1 MVKVEVAE
9 VTVEVEALLVVCP
22 SEVTEVEAVLVLCTS
37 EATEVKVEALLV
49 E

>member
-9 VTVEVEALLVVCP
+9 VTVEVA
-22 SEVTEVEAVLVLCTS
+22 EVTVEVEAVLVVSSS